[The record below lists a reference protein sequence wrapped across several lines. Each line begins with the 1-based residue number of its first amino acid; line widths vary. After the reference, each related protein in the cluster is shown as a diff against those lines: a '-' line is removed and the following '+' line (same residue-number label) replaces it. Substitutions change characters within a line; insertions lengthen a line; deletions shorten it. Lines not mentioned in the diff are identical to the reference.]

1 MAQIEDLEV
10 QCEKDLFRVRIKFDR
25 PFYGMV
31 FSKGFYSNV
40 NCVHVPAGLG
50 QTQATF
56 DIAMGQVSVGQCWSV
71 GWLWLWFLPRQRV
84 LVVLS
89 AANCPGTAMIG
100 NIRMTSL
107 HSQPGLIL
115 LSHYSKTSSSFP
127 PGFYPHV

>member
-1 MAQIEDLEV
+1 MLQALIFQLTIFHLKNIQISKYFSAPDAWSNSQPANMAQIQDLEV

-56 DIAMGQVSVGQCWSV
+56 DIAMGQVSAV
-71 GWLWLWFLPRQRV
+71 WLFLYKSPFNPFTFTPQRNV
-84 LVVLS
+84 L
-89 AANCPGTAMIG
+89 
-100 NIRMTSL
+100 
-107 HSQPGLIL
+107 
-115 LSHYSKTSSSFP
+115 
-127 PGFYPHV
+127 

>member
-10 QCEKDLFRVRIKFDR
+10 QCEKDLFRVRVKFDR

-56 DIAMGQVSVGQCWSV
+56 DIAMGQVSEGQGQSDGGC
-71 GWLWLWFLPRQRV
+71 GF
-84 LVVLS
+84 S
-89 AANCPGTAMIG
+89 AD
-100 NIRMTSL
+100 RE
-107 HSQPGLIL
+107 
-115 LSHYSKTSSSFP
+115 Y
-127 PGFYPHV
+127 

>member
-56 DIAMGQVSVGQCWSV
+56 DIAMGQVSERQGQSAVGC
-71 GWLWLWFLPRQRV
+71 GF
-84 LVVLS
+84 
-89 AANCPGTAMIG
+89 
-100 NIRMTSL
+100 
-107 HSQPGLIL
+107 
-115 LSHYSKTSSSFP
+115 SSDQE
-127 PGFYPHV
+127 Y

>member
-1 MAQIEDLEV
+1 MLFCYSNSSYRFLAPDAWANSQPANMAQIQDLEV

-56 DIAMGQVSVGQCWSV
+56 DIAMGQVGISGPSVV
-71 GWLWLWFLPRQRV
+71 NTNTA
-84 LVVLS
+84 VLS
-89 AANCPGTAMIG
+89 LEWLN
-100 NIRMTSL
+100 NSV
-107 HSQPGLIL
+107 QPLALPII
-115 LSHYSKTSSSFP
+115 SSE
-127 PGFYPHV
+127 

>member
-1 MAQIEDLEV
+1 MAQIQDLEV

-56 DIAMGQVSVGQCWSV
+56 DIAMGQVSA
-71 GWLWLWFLPRQRV
+71 V
-84 LVVLS
+84 LVFFLQITLYF
-89 AANCPGTAMIG
+89 NPF
-100 NIRMTSL
+100 L
-107 HSQPGLIL
+107 L
-115 LSHYSKTSSSFP
+115 LSPAIAGTKKCFIN
-127 PGFYPHV
+127 G

>member
-1 MAQIEDLEV
+1 MKIIIYLSSLLAPDAWANSQPANMAQIEDLEV

-56 DIAMGQVSVGQCWSV
+56 DIAMGQVSVSDGQ
-71 GWLWLWFLPRQRV
+71 
-84 LVVLS
+84 
-89 AANCPGTAMIG
+89 
-100 NIRMTSL
+100 
-107 HSQPGLIL
+107 
-115 LSHYSKTSSSFP
+115 
-127 PGFYPHV
+127 

>member
-1 MAQIEDLEV
+1 MAQIQDLEV

-56 DIAMGQVSVGQCWSV
+56 DIAMGQVRAV
-71 GWLWLWFLPRQRV
+71 FFFFTNLP
-84 LVVLS
+84 
-89 AANCPGTAMIG
+89 
-100 NIRMTSL
+100 
-107 HSQPGLIL
+107 LIL
-115 LSHYSKTSSSFP
+115 LLSLHKEM
-127 PGFYPHV
+127 FYKWVL

>member
-1 MAQIEDLEV
+1 MLFCYSNSSYRFLAPDAWANSQPANMAQIQDLEV

-56 DIAMGQVSVGQCWSV
+56 DIAMGQVREQTCKQCSVLDFHCKGAVDNAWN
-71 GWLWLWFLPRQRV
+71 G
-84 LVVLS
+84 
-89 AANCPGTAMIG
+89 
-100 NIRMTSL
+100 
-107 HSQPGLIL
+107 
-115 LSHYSKTSSSFP
+115 
-127 PGFYPHV
+127 

>member
-1 MAQIEDLEV
+1 MAQIQDLEV

-56 DIAMGQVSVGQCWSV
+56 DIAMGQVSAV
-71 GWLWLWFLPRQRV
+71 WLCFFYKSPFNPFTFTPQRNV
-84 LVVLS
+84 L
-89 AANCPGTAMIG
+89 
-100 NIRMTSL
+100 
-107 HSQPGLIL
+107 
-115 LSHYSKTSSSFP
+115 
-127 PGFYPHV
+127 

>member
-1 MAQIEDLEV
+1 MLFCYSNSSYRFPAPDAWANSQPANMAQIQDLEV

-56 DIAMGQVSVGQCWSV
+56 DIAMGQVGISGPSVV
-71 GWLWLWFLPRQRV
+71 NTNTA
-84 LVVLS
+84 VLS
-89 AANCPGTAMIG
+89 LEWLN
-100 NIRMTSL
+100 NSV
-107 HSQPGLIL
+107 QPSALPII
-115 LSHYSKTSSSFP
+115 SSE
-127 PGFYPHV
+127 

>member
-31 FSKGFYSNV
+31 FSKGYYSNV

-56 DIAMGQVSVGQCWSV
+56 DIAMGQVSGDQLGGIGC
-71 GWLWLWFLPRQRV
+71 GCGFLLRHRE
-84 LVVLS
+84 
-89 AANCPGTAMIG
+89 
-100 NIRMTSL
+100 
-107 HSQPGLIL
+107 
-115 LSHYSKTSSSFP
+115 
-127 PGFYPHV
+127 

>member
-1 MAQIEDLEV
+1 MLQALIFQLTIFHLKNIQISKYFSAPDAWSNSQPANMAQIQDLEV

-56 DIAMGQVSVGQCWSV
+56 DIAMGQVSAV
-71 GWLWLWFLPRQRV
+71 WLCFLHIT
-84 LVVLS
+84 L
-89 AANCPGTAMIG
+89 
-100 NIRMTSL
+100 
-107 HSQPGLIL
+107 
-115 LSHYSKTSSSFP
+115 
-127 PGFYPHV
+127 

>member
-1 MAQIEDLEV
+1 MLFCYSNSSYRFLAPDAWANSQPANMAQIQDLEV

-56 DIAMGQVSVGQCWSV
+56 DIAMGQVGTSGPSVV
-71 GWLWLWFLPRQRV
+71 NTNTA
-84 LVVLS
+84 VLS
-89 AANCPGTAMIG
+89 LEWLN
-100 NIRMTSL
+100 NSV
-107 HSQPGLIL
+107 QPSALPII
-115 LSHYSKTSSSFP
+115 SSE
-127 PGFYPHV
+127 